1 MIQGTGLTTSSRFV
15 WKLMHESGIKPCT
28 VNRYHKPIT
37 QTEYSQRANLSQLNN
52 DGSILYTDINYIQ
65 IINKN
70 WVYLASVFDVKTRKV
85 IAYNIDK
92 YMTD

>member
-1 MIQGTGLTTSSRFV
+1 MIQGTGLTTSSRLV
-15 WKLMHESGIKPCT
+15 WKLMHESGIKLCT

-37 QTEYSQRANLSQLNN
+37 QTEYSQRVNLSQLNN